1 MPERMFPE
9 SPDRPGAVI
18 LARHGEPALS
28 RKVKLDSAG
37 YRRWWAVYE
46 ESSLKPGQSAPESL
60 KAIAKGAAFII
71 ASTRPRSIETAQAV
85 AEDRAYA
92 EDPLF
97 IEAPLPPPRFP
108 AWIKL
113 SPRTWGVIARGWWW
127 FFDHHEGQETRAEAE
142 VRAREAAKMVAD
154 LASSGNDVLV
164 LAHGFFNGMVGE
176 ALKRSGWRCTKSGGF
191 KYWAA
196 RRFERA

>member
-176 ALKRSGWRCTKSGGF
+176 ALKRSGWRCTTSGGF

>member
-1 MPERMFPE
+1 MPGKMFPE
-9 SPDRPGAVI
+9 APDRPGAVI

-28 RKVKLDSAG
+28 RKVRLDSAG

-46 ESSLKPGQSAPESL
+46 ESSLLAGQEAPESL
-60 KAIAKGAAFII
+60 KAMARRAGFVI
-71 ASTRPRSIETAQAV
+71 ASIRPRSVETAQAV
-85 AEDRAYA
+85 AEDRAFA

-97 IEAPLPPPRFP
+97 VEAPLPPPRFP
-108 AWIKL
+108 AWVKF
-113 SPRTWGVIARGWWW
+113 SPRTWGVISRAWWW

-142 VRAREAAKMVAD
+142 VRAKEAAKLLAD
-154 LASSGNDVLV
+154 LASSGHDVLV

-176 ALKRSGWRCTKSGGF
+176 ALKRSGWRCVKSGGF

-196 RRFERA
+196 RRFERT